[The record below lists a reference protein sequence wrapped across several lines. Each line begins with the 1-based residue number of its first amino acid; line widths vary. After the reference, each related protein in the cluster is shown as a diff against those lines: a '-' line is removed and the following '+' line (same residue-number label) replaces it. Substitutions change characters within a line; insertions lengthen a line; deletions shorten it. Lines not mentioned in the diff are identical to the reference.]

1 MCEGNEYINMIMSK
15 TIYKFDYKQNCFD
28 ILRLVENS
36 VDIDTMLDW
45 KFCEMLLSEK
55 KLVI

>member
-1 MCEGNEYINMIMSK
+1 MYVINANAVKNKGLGGFTKIKKFVMSE
-15 TIYKFDYKQNCFD
+15 
-28 ILRLVENS
+28 ENS